1 MRREPLCV
9 CVYGDRQYRSQ
20 RAKTVTTELTVWES
34 AYERRILRGTVYV
47 CTLVLIAF
55 FAFIDLIFS
64 VKFTAA
70 KNTAWV
76 SSILIGILSG
86 NDTPP
91 RLGHAALA
99 DSVRLHEIPAEVKGV

>member
-1 MRREPLCV
+1 M
-9 CVYGDRQYRSQ
+9 
-20 RAKTVTTELTVWES
+20 TTELTLWES

-47 CTLVLIAF
+47 CTLLLIAF

-70 KNTAWV
+70 QNTAWV

-86 NDTPP
+86 KGTPP
-91 RLGHAALA
+91 HLGHAALA
-99 DSVRLHEIPAEVKGV
+99 DSVRLLELPPQVEGV